1 MELRKNGEPSRAMVR
16 PVDMNI
22 VRDEFLAVG
31 TKELL
36 LIRNRNVHC
45 GCAVLL
51 EMRAT
56 KKRYAVV
63 YREAC

>member
-1 MELRKNGEPSRAMVR
+1 
-16 PVDMNI
+16 MNI